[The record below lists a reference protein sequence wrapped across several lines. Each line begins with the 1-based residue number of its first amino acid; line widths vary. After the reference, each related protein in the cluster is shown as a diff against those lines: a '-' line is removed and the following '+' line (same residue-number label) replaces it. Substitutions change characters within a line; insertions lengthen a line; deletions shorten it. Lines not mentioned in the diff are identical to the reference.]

1 MFRKVLIANRG
12 EIAVRIIRA
21 CHELNISTVAVYS
34 QADRDSL
41 HVKMADEALCIG
53 PGNPTLSYLSIPA
66 IISAATVSGAEAIHP
81 GYGFLA
87 ENAYF
92 AKMCST
98 HGITFIGP
106 SSRAIALAGN
116 KIEARQAAT
125 AVGVPVIPGADSP
138 LQSEEQVAQA
148 VKKLGLPVMIKAA
161 AGGGGRGMRIV
172 HNANE
177 IMKLVEGAQRE
188 AENTFGKKEVYLE
201 KYIEAPQ
208 HIEFQLLADSF
219 GQIIHLGE
227 RDCSIQRRHQK
238 LIEEA
243 PCLAL
248 SPEKRV
254 EMGAHAVN
262 LGKAVKLT
270 SAATVE
276 FLLDS
281 EGNYYFIEIN
291 PRIQVEHGITEF
303 ITNVDLIRE
312 QIRLAS
318 GERLELCQ
326 EDIHFSGHSIECR
339 INAEDPERDFRPS
352 PGVITSFIP
361 PGGPGVR
368 VDSVAQNGYSIP
380 FHYDSLLAKVMVYAR
395 TRPEAINRMKRA
407 LQEMVVEGVKTTI
420 PFHLRVLNNA
430 FFIQGEVNTN
440 FIQRRLG
447 E

>member
-1 MFRKVLIANRG
+1 
-12 EIAVRIIRA
+12 
-21 CHELNISTVAVYS
+21 
-34 QADRDSL
+34 
-41 HVKMADEALCIG
+41 
-53 PGNPTLSYLSIPA
+53 
-66 IISAATVSGAEAIHP
+66 
-81 GYGFLA
+81 
-87 ENAYF
+87 
-92 AKMCST
+92 
-98 HGITFIGP
+98 
-106 SSRAIALAGN
+106 
-116 KIEARQAAT
+116 
-125 AVGVPVIPGADSP
+125 
-138 LQSEEQVAQA
+138 
-148 VKKLGLPVMIKAA
+148 
-161 AGGGGRGMRIV
+161 MRIV

-248 SPEKRV
+248 SPEKRA

-326 EDIHFSGHSIECR
+326 KDIHFSGHSIECR
-339 INAEDPERDFRPS
+339 INAEDPDRDFRPS

>member
-12 EIAVRIIRA
+12 EIAVRVIRA
-21 CHELNISTVAVYS
+21 CHELDISTVAVYS
-34 QADRDSL
+34 QVDRDSL
-41 HVKMADEALCIG
+41 HVKLADEALCIG
-53 PGNPTLSYLSIPA
+53 PDNPARSYLNIPA
-66 IISAATVSGAEAIHP
+66 LISAATVSGAEAIHP

-106 SSRAIALAGN
+106 SSRAIDLAGN
-116 KIEARQAAT
+116 KIEARRAAM
-125 AVGVPVIPGADSP
+125 AMGVPVIPGADNP
-138 LQSEEQVAQA
+138 LQSEDQVTEAI
-148 VKKLGLPVMIKAA
+148 KKLGLPVMIKAA
-161 AGGGGRGMRIV
+161 AGGGGRGMRVV

-177 IMKLVEGAQRE
+177 IMKLIEGAQRE
-188 AENTFGKKEVYLE
+188 AESTFGKKEVYLE

-248 SPEKRV
+248 SAEKRA

-262 LGKAVKLT
+262 LGKAINLT

-276 FLLDS
+276 FLLDP

-312 QIRLAS
+312 QIRLAA
-318 GERLELCQ
+318 GGRLELCQ
-326 EDIHFSGHSIECR
+326 KDIHCSGHSIECR
-339 INAEDPERDFRPS
+339 INAEDPDRDFRPS

-368 VDSVAQNGYSIP
+368 VDSVARNGYSIP

-407 LQEMVVEGVKTTI
+407 LKEMVVEGVKTTI